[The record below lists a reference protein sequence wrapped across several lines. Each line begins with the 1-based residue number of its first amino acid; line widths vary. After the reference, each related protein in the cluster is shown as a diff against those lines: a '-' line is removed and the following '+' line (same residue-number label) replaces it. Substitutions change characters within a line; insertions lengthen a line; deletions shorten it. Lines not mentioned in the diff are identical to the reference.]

1 MQTLGSNADAA
12 LTQKKKNADAA
23 VFRKG
28 PLASQHFS
36 RPRSSISS
44 FFGIGT
50 AAVPSL
56 SLVLSFVFPASPA
69 RLRRHHTLHSPRT
82 EGEGDGPGAF
92 GAAAAAG
99 GGAERA
105 VERAAVRAE
114 RGRAGAEAAGAR
126 HH

>member
-1 MQTLGSNADAA
+1 MQTPNIIASSA
-12 LTQKKKNADAA
+12 TQPSSGRAHLPASISPGPA
-23 VFRKG
+23 VR
-28 PLASQHFS
+28 S
-36 RPRSSISS
+36 RRSSESAP
-44 FFGIGT
+44 

-56 SLVLSFVFPASPA
+56 ARSLF
-69 RLRRHHTLHSPRT
+69 RLPRVSGEAAPVRRHHTFHSPRT

-105 VERAAVRAE
+105 VERAAIRAE